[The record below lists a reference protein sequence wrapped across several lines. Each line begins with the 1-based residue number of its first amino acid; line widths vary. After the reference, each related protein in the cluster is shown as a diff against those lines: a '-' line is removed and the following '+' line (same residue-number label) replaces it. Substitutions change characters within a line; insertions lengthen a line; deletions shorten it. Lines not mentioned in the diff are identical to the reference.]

1 MSQIY
6 TTKLFKNGASQ
17 AVRLPA
23 EFRFSSQ
30 EVYIFRDEITGDI
43 VLSEKPRPK
52 VWQDFFSALSVS
64 EGSDAFMAERPMNT
78 VPQEKGLFDDE
89 AGK

>member
-1 MSQIY
+1 MSPVY

-23 EFRFSSQ
+23 EFRFSSS
-30 EVYIFRDEITGDI
+30 EVYIFRDEVTGDV

-52 VWQDFFSALSVS
+52 LWQDFFSALSPS
-64 EGSDAFMAERPMNT
+64 EENEAFMAERPMNV
-78 VPQEKGLFDDE
+78 VPGERNLFDE
-89 AGK
+89 ESN